1 MPQLLTG
8 CHPACV
14 MASAVWPPSWE
25 ERAGSGKL
33 MMSLPSA
40 VYTGSLATR
49 ALEEEGAANGPA
61 RNISPRAA
69 PSARTDV
76 SRAVG
81 LSRPPA
87 ARAWSSRSGRAPFPR
102 RPLKPNLGR
111 DGVRADCSGCVA
123 LWARDPRAFSARL

>member
-14 MASAVWPPSWE
+14 MALAVWPPSWE

-49 ALEEEGAANGPA
+49 ALEEEEQRTALPETFP
-61 RNISPRAA
+61 PRAA
-69 PSARTDV
+69 PSARADV

>member
-33 MMSLPSA
+33 MMSLLSA

-49 ALEEEGAANGPA
+49 ALEEEEQRTALPETFPPAPLPLRGRTFPEPSASPVPQLPAPGAAGLGA
-61 RNISPRAA
+61 R
-69 PSARTDV
+69 
-76 SRAVG
+76 
-81 LSRPPA
+81 
-87 ARAWSSRSGRAPFPR
+87 PF
-102 RPLKPNLGR
+102 LG
-111 DGVRADCSGCVA
+111 V
-123 LWARDPRAFSARL
+123 L